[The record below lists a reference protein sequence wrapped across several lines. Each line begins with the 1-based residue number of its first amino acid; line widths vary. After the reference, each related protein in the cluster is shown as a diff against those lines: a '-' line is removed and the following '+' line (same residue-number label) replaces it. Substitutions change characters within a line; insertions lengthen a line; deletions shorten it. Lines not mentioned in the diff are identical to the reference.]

1 MKSFSSICLLLLI
14 CSCTQNKSKEVD
26 LLSPAIPK
34 IFTLKSSSN
43 ITTNNDT
50 VLLNN
55 KKYSGYLYQMQLNNF
70 DTIFIASYSNGLL
83 SGTEKKWFANNKLM
97 EYRVFFKGAKHGKQI
112 AYFENGNK
120 KFEFT
125 AKNDAYEGEMKEW
138 DSDGKLIHLANY
150 KNGQEDGTQKLWYDN
165 GKIRANYVIIE
176 GKRYGLLGTK
186 NCKNVSDSI
195 FIVK

>member
-1 MKSFSSICLLLLI
+1 MKILGPICLLLLI
-14 CSCTQNKSKEVD
+14 CSCMQNKSKEAYS
-26 LLSPAIPK
+26 LSPSIPK
-34 IFTLKSSSN
+34 IFTLKSSPN
-43 ITTNNDT
+43 ITIHNDT

-55 KKYSGYLYQMQLNNF
+55 KNYSGYLYQLQLNNF
-70 DTIFIASYSNGLL
+70 DTLFISGYNNGLQ
-83 SGTEKKWFANNKLM
+83 SGTEKKWFANGNLM
-97 EYRVFFKGAKHGKQI
+97 EYRVFLNGNKNGKQI
-112 AYFENGNK
+112 ANYENGNR
-120 KFEFT
+120 KFEFI

-138 DSDGKLIHLANY
+138 DIDGKLIHLANY